1 MTIIKNYSLG
11 DFGCI
16 GTETEFILII
26 KNKIYG
32 PWGNERFE
40 SVLNILEG
48 VLEQPRKLVPL
59 AE

>member
-1 MTIIKNYSLG
+1 MAIIKNYSLG

-32 PWGNERFE
+32 P
-40 SVLNILEG
+40 
-48 VLEQPRKLVPL
+48 
-59 AE
+59 